1 MTKNVITKN
10 EMIMDYVADAL
21 FDFILEEREN
31 ENLTDEQYT
40 FLDEM
45 VFALRNKDFVN
56 Y

>member
-1 MTKNVITKN
+1 MTKN
-10 EMIMDYVADAL
+10 EMIMDYVASAL
-21 FDFILEEREN
+21 YDFILKEREN

-45 VFALRNKDFVN
+45 IFSLRNRDFVN

>member
-1 MTKNVITKN
+1 MTKN
-10 EMIMDYVADAL
+10 EMIMDYVANVL
-21 FDFILEEREN
+21 YEFILEEREN

-45 VFALRNKDFVN
+45 VFALRNKEFVN

>member
-1 MTKNVITKN
+1 MSKN
-10 EMIMDYVADAL
+10 EMIMDYAAEKIYN
-21 FDFILEEREN
+21 FILEEREN

-45 VFALRNKDFVN
+45 VFSLRNRDFVN